1 MDKRLAAIREVMPA
15 REDERIQRAV
25 KSARQNVE
33 EIDKPQATTLD
44 LKEFA

>member
-1 MDKRLAAIREVMPA
+1 MDERLAAIREVMPA

-33 EIDKPQATTLD
+33 KIDEPQATTL
-44 LKEFA
+44 EFGDFA